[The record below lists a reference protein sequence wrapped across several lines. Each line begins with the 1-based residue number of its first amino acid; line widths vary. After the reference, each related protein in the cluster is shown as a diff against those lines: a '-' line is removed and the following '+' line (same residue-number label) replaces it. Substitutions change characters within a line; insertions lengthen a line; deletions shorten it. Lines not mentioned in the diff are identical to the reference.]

1 MAREF
6 DDPLWKVVSAITIN
20 GVESGLKA
28 RGFHVVMLSATDGEV
43 SKKNVFDTFKDASAS
58 REMIQF
64 IDSSPDGSI
73 IIIAVVDTAHAK
85 LTQDARK
92 YIASL
97 GSRHVADLDYRETLA
112 LVTSKGV
119 TRPPWFAENKKAYR
133 KGPSSLDVTIWLQ

>member
-6 DDPLWKVVSAITIN
+6 DDPLRKVVSAIMIN
-20 GVESGLKA
+20 GIESGLKA
-28 RGFHVVMLSATDGEV
+28 RGFHVVILSATDGEV
-43 SKKNVFDTFKDASAS
+43 SKKNIFDTYKDASAS

-73 IIIAVVDTAHAK
+73 VIIAVVHTAHAK

-97 GSRHVADLDYRETLA
+97 GSSQVADLGYRETLA
-112 LVTSKGV
+112 LVTAKGV
-119 TRPPWFAENKKAYR
+119 SRPPWFAENRKAR
-133 KGPSSLDVTIWLQ
+133 GTGPSSLDVTVWL